1 MYWDGDKEAK
11 GKKFFNAGDIEV
23 SNNDEMPYSIDD
35 KVMFTIYVRNIS
47 DGKIIGE
54 PILETAGGITWA
66 YDDKSF
72 FYSKLDKLHR
82 PRQIF
87 QHVLGTSPKEDKLIY
102 NETDERFTASLYL
115 TSDENYYMIS
125 ATEHTTS
132 EIYYI
137 HKDDKNL
144 EPKLFIK
151 REDGVQYSINS
162 WAGYF
167 WMNTNKDAE
176 DFKVARC
183 SHKNINQWED
193 FIPAKSGV
201 LIGGLTFLKDWI
213 VRSEMSNALSK
224 IYVRDIKTNK
234 EEELIITEEKV
245 ISPGISLMQKNKD
258 TDWIRIGYESPKT
271 PSRVFE
277 YNIKTKEKKLVK
289 EQIVPSGHNR
299 DDYIVERID
308 VEGHDGYL
316 IPITITRHK
325 KTKLDGSAHVLQFG
339 YGSYGMS
346 APIGFSSDVR

>member
-1 MYWDGDKEAK
+1 
-11 GKKFFNAGDIEV
+11 
-23 SNNDEMPYSIDD
+23 
-35 KVMFTIYVRNIS
+35 
-47 DGKIIGE
+47 
-54 PILETAGGITWA
+54 
-66 YDDKSF
+66 
-72 FYSKLDKLHR
+72 
-82 PRQIF
+82 
-87 QHVLGTSPKEDKLIY
+87 
-102 NETDERFTASLYL
+102 
-115 TSDENYYMIS
+115 MIS

-151 REDGVQYSINS
+151 REDGIQYSINS
-162 WAGYF
+162 FAGYF

-183 SHKNINQWED
+183 SHKNTNQWED

-234 EEELIITEEKV
+234 EEELIITDEKV
-245 ISPGISLMQKNKD
+245 ISPGISLMQKDKD

-299 DDYIVERID
+299 DDYIVERLE

-325 KTKLDGSAHVLQFG
+325 KTKLDGSANLLLTG
-339 YGSYGMS
+339 YGSYGLS
-346 APIGFSSDVR
+346 QPIGFSSTKLSLINRNIICVTSHIRGGLERA